1 LSFGRVWFWV
11 AASTAAVAVVLA
23 VLAARDRPSP
33 TAKVVSVVAPSPAP
47 TEPDSASRETAAAPP
62 APRPESLAGTEPD
75 GALVVDA
82 AGVFVA
88 TPAAEV
94 RFAFSNASDRPNAM
108 PGTAAVE
115 DAMSEAWI
123 AFARTGDPDHPGIP
137 EWPLYDVR
145 TRPTMVFD
153 VQSRVVND
161 LRPTERAVHDRVG
174 LRR

>member
-88 TPAAEV
+88 TPDAIDFFDYYLSAFGEEPLEET
-94 RFAFSNASDRPNAM
+94 RFVTWRSWQTSPDQ
-108 PGTAAVE
+108 
-115 DAMSEAWI
+115 
-123 AFARTGDPDHPGIP
+123 AR
-137 EWPLYDVR
+137 
-145 TRPTMVFD
+145 
-153 VQSRVVND
+153 
-161 LRPTERAVHDRVG
+161 
-174 LRR
+174 